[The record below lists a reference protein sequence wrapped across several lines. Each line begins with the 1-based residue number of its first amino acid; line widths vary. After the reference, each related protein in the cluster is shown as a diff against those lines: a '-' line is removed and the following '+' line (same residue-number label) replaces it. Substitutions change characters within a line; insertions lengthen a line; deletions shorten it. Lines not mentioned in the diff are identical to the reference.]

1 MFKRVVTSI
10 SLILVVILS
19 IFVLPVW
26 TFGITASLFIG
37 LGLYEFFRLS
47 GAKKIFPLSFA
58 YIGIFSGMLLPHI
71 TYFYRPTGGIWEM
84 VFFIIILITLFIIH
98 FTRKDSQNAVNLIA
112 VTLFAIFYI
121 GWFFT
126 FLVKI
131 RFLEDGHK
139 LVAYLL
145 LVTKSG
151 DIGAYLIGSNFG
163 RHKLIP
169 RISPNKSVEG
179 TIGGFVFS
187 IACAIILGRYY
198 ISWMSFGFI
207 LASGI
212 LIGIFAQLGDLA
224 ESLIKRDY
232 EVKDSSVFLP
242 GLGGMLDVIDSILF
256 TAPIF
261 YICLAIF
268 R

>member
-1 MFKRVVTSI
+1 MFKRSITSI
-10 SLILVVILS
+10 ILILLAILA
-19 IFVLPVW
+19 IFILPVW
-26 TFGITASLFIG
+26 TFGSVASLFIG

-47 GAKKIFPLSFA
+47 SAKKIFPISFA
-58 YIGIFSGMLLPHI
+58 YVGIFSGILLPYI
-71 TYFYRPTGGIWEM
+71 TYLYRPTGGIWEM
-84 VFFIIILITLFIIH
+84 IFFIVILITLFIIH
-98 FTRKDSQNAVNLIA
+98 FARKESKNAVNLIA

-126 FLVKI
+126 FLVKV

-179 TIGGFVFS
+179 AIGGFIFS
-187 IACAIILGRYY
+187 IACAILSRYF
-198 ISWMSFGFI
+198 ISWMSFSFVLI
-207 LASGI
+207 SGI

-232 EVKDSSVFLP
+232 EVKDSSVFFP
-242 GLGGMLDVIDSILF
+242 GLGGMLDLIDSILF

-261 YICLAIF
+261 YICLTIF

>member
-1 MFKRVVTSI
+1 MLKRVISSI
-10 SLILVVILS
+10 ILIALTVLS
-19 IFVLPVW
+19 IFVFPVW
-26 TFGITASLFIG
+26 IFGSIASIFIG

-47 GAKKIFPLSFA
+47 SAKKIFPVSFA
-58 YIGIFSGMLLPHI
+58 YIGIFSGILLPYI
-71 TYFYRPTGGIWEM
+71 TYLYRPTGAIWEV
-84 VFFIIILITLFIIH
+84 VFFILILITLFIIH

-145 LVTKSG
+145 LVTKAG
-151 DIGAYLIGSNFG
+151 DVGAYIVGSKFG

-179 TIGGFVFS
+179 AIGGFIFS

-198 ISWMSFGFI
+198 ISWMSFSFVI
-207 LASGI
+207 ISGV
-212 LIGIFAQLGDLA
+212 LIGVFAQLGDLA

-232 EVKDSSVFLP
+232 DVKDSSVFLP
-242 GLGGMLDVIDSILF
+242 GLGGMLDVLDSILF

-261 YICLAIF
+261 YICLTIF

>member
-1 MFKRVVTSI
+1 MFKRAVTSI
-10 SLILVVILS
+10 SLISVVILS
-19 IFVLPVW
+19 IFALPVW
-26 TFGITASLFIG
+26 TFGIVASLFIG

-179 TIGGFVFS
+179 AIGGFVFS
-187 IACAIILGRYY
+187 IVCAVILGRYY

-256 TAPIF
+256 AAPIF

>member
-1 MFKRVVTSI
+1 MLKRSVTSI
-10 SLILVVILS
+10 ILISCAILT
-19 IFVLPVW
+19 IFVLPIW
-26 TFGITASLFIG
+26 TFGIIVSLFIG
-37 LGLYEFFRLS
+37 MGLYEFFRLS
-47 GAKKIFPLSFA
+47 GAKKIFPVSFA
-58 YIGIFSGMLLPHI
+58 YVGIFSGILLPYI
-71 TYFYRPTGGIWEM
+71 TYLYRPTGGIWEM
-84 VFFIIILITLFIIH
+84 VFFILILITLFIIH
-98 FTRKDSQNAVNLIA
+98 FTRKDSRNAVNLIA

-151 DIGAYLIGSNFG
+151 DMGAYLIGSNFG
-163 RHKLIP
+163 RRKLIP

-179 TIGGFVFS
+179 AIGGFIFS
-187 IACAIILGRYY
+187 IACAVILGRYY
-198 ISWMSFGFI
+198 ISWMNFTFI
-207 LASGI
+207 LASGV
-212 LIGIFAQLGDLA
+212 LIGVFAQAGDLA

-261 YICLAIF
+261 YICLTIF

>member
-1 MFKRVVTSI
+1 MLKRSITSI
-10 SLILVVILS
+10 ILIVLTILS

-26 TFGITASLFIG
+26 TFGAVASLFIG

-47 GAKKIFPLSFA
+47 AKKIFPLSFA
-58 YIGIFSGMLLPHI
+58 YVGILSGILLPYI
-71 TYFYRPTGGIWEM
+71 TYLYRPTGGIWEM
-84 VFFIIILITLFIIH
+84 VFFILILITLFIIQ
-98 FTRKDSQNAVNLIA
+98 FTRKENQNAVSLIA

-139 LVAYLL
+139 LLAYLL
-145 LVTKSG
+145 LVTKAG
-151 DIGAYLIGSNFG
+151 DVGAYLVGSRFG
-163 RHKLIP
+163 RNKLIP

-179 TIGGFVFS
+179 AIGGLVFS
-187 IACAIILGRYY
+187 IACGLLARYY
-198 ISWMSFGFI
+198 LSWMSFGFI
-207 LASGI
+207 LTSSI
-212 LIGIFAQLGDLA
+212 LIGVFAQLGDLA

-232 EVKDSSVFLP
+232 QVKDSSVFLP

-261 YICLAIF
+261 YIYLIIC

>member
-1 MFKRVVTSI
+1 MRTRSLTSI
-10 SLILVVILS
+10 ILISAAALS
-19 IFVLPVW
+19 IFLLPIWVF
-26 TFGITASLFIG
+26 TIVASLFIG
-37 LGLYEFFRLS
+37 FGIYEFFNLNHR
-47 GAKKIFPLSFA
+47 KIFPNGFIYLGVLSA
-58 YIGIFSGMLLPHI
+58 VSLPYI
-71 TYFYRPTGGIWEM
+71 TYLYRPTGGIWEAL
-84 VFFIIILITLFIIH
+84 FFIIILLALFIIQ
-98 FTRKDSQNAVNLIA
+98 FTRKENRNAVALIA
-112 VTLFAIFYI
+112 VTLFGIFYI

-131 RFLEDGHK
+131 RFLQEGHK

-163 RHKLIP
+163 KHKLIP

-179 TIGGFVFS
+179 AVGGFIFS
-187 IACAIILGRYY
+187 IICALLGSYFLKWLDMWFFL
-198 ISWMSFGFI
+198 ISG
-207 LASGI
+207 A
-212 LIGIFAQLGDLA
+212 LIGVFAQLGDLA

-232 EVKDSSVFLP
+232 EVKDSSFIFP

-261 YICLAIF
+261 YIYMSIITK
-268 R
+268 

>member
-1 MFKRVVTSI
+1 MFKRTVTSI
-10 SLILVVILS
+10 ILILGTTIS
-19 IFVLPVW
+19 IFALPVW
-26 TFGITASLFIG
+26 MFGIIVSLFIS

-47 GAKKIFPLSFA
+47 GAKKIFPISFA
-58 YIGIFSGMLLPHI
+58 YVGIFSGTLLPYI
-71 TYFYRPTGGIWEM
+71 TYLYRPTGGIWEM
-84 VFFIIILITLFIIH
+84 VFFILILITLFLIH
-98 FTRKDSQNAVNLIA
+98 FTRKESQNAVNLIA

-151 DIGAYLIGSNFG
+151 DIGAYLIGTNFG

-179 TIGGFVFS
+179 AIGGFLFS
-187 IACAIILGRYY
+187 IACAILSRYF
-198 ISWMSFGFI
+198 IPWMSFSFVLI
-207 LASGI
+207 SGI
-212 LIGIFAQLGDLA
+212 LIGVFAQLGDLA

-242 GLGGMLDVIDSILF
+242 GLGGMLDMIDSILF
-256 TAPIF
+256 TAPVF
-261 YICLAIF
+261 YICLMIMM
-268 R
+268 

>member
-1 MFKRVVTSI
+1 MFKRTVTSI
-10 SLILVVILS
+10 SLILVTVLS

-26 TFGITASLFIG
+26 TFGMTASLFIG

-84 VFFIIILITLFIIH
+84 VFFIIILIALFIIH

-151 DIGAYLIGSNFG
+151 DIGAYLIGSKFG

-179 TIGGFVFS
+179 AIGGFIFS

-198 ISWMSFGFI
+198 ISWMSFSFI
-207 LASGI
+207 LVSGT
-212 LIGIFAQLGDLA
+212 LIGVFAQLGDLA

-232 EVKDSSVFLP
+232 EVKDSSVLLP
-242 GLGGMLDVIDSILF
+242 GLGGMLDLIDSILF
-256 TAPIF
+256 AAPVF
-261 YICLAIF
+261 YICLMIMM
-268 R
+268 

>member
-1 MFKRVVTSI
+1 MLKRAVTSI
-10 SLILVVILS
+10 ILILAGILS

-26 TFGITASLFIG
+26 VFGAVVSLFIG

-47 GAKKIFPLSFA
+47 GAKKIFPLSFS
-58 YIGIFSGMLLPHI
+58 YIGILSGVLLPFI
-71 TYFYRPTGGIWEM
+71 TYLYRPTGGIWEM
-84 VFFIIILITLFIIH
+84 IFFIIILITLFIIH
-98 FTRKDSQNAVNLIA
+98 FARRESQNAVNLIA

-131 RFLEDGHK
+131 RFLEDGSK

-145 LVTKSG
+145 LVTKAG
-151 DIGAYLIGSNFG
+151 DIGAYLVGSNFG

-179 TIGGFVFS
+179 AIGGFIFS
-187 IACAIILGRYY
+187 IVCAVLSRYY
-198 ISWMSFGFI
+198 LAWMSFGFI
-207 LASGI
+207 MISGV
-212 LIGIFAQLGDLA
+212 LIGVFAQLGDLA

-232 EVKDSSVFLP
+232 DVKDSSVFLP
-242 GLGGMLDVIDSILF
+242 GLGGMLDVIDSLLF
-256 TAPIF
+256 TAPVF
-261 YICLAIF
+261 YICLAIA

>member
-1 MFKRVVTSI
+1 MLKRAVTST
-10 SLILVVILS
+10 SLILAAIAA

-26 TFGITASLFIG
+26 AFGIAASLFIG

-47 GAKKIFPLSFA
+47 SGKSIFPLSFA
-58 YIGIFSGMLLPHI
+58 YIGIFSGILLPCI
-71 TYFYRPTGGIWEM
+71 TYLYRPTGGIWEM

-98 FTRKDSQNAVNLIA
+98 FTRKDSRNAVNLIA

-131 RFLEDGHK
+131 RFMEDGHK

-151 DIGAYLIGSNFG
+151 DMGAYIIGSNFG

-179 TIGGFVFS
+179 AVGGFIFS
-187 IACAIILGRYY
+187 IACAILLGRYY
-198 ISWMSFGFI
+198 IPWMNFGFI
-207 LASGI
+207 LVSGI
-212 LIGIFAQLGDLA
+212 SIGVFAQLGDLA

-232 EVKDSSVFLP
+232 GVKDSSVFLP
-242 GLGGMLDVIDSILF
+242 GLGGMLDMIDSILF
-256 TAPIF
+256 AAPVF
-261 YICLAIF
+261 YICLMIMM
-268 R
+268 

>member
-1 MFKRVVTSI
+1 MFQRAVTSI
-10 SLILVVILS
+10 ILILIVGIS
-19 IFVLPVW
+19 IFILPVW
-26 TFGITASLFIG
+26 TFGAVASLFIG

-47 GAKKIFPLSFA
+47 GAKKIFPVSFA
-58 YIGIFSGMLLPHI
+58 YVGILSGIALPYI
-71 TYFYRPTGGIWEM
+71 TYLYRPTGGIWEM
-84 VFFIIILITLFIIH
+84 VFFILILITLFIIH
-98 FTRKDSQNAVNLIA
+98 FTRKESRNAVNLIA

-145 LVTKSG
+145 LVTKAG

-179 TIGGFVFS
+179 AIGGFIFS
-187 IACAIILGRYY
+187 IASAILSRYF
-198 ISWMSFGFI
+198 INWMSMSFI
-207 LASGI
+207 ITSGV

-242 GLGGMLDVIDSILF
+242 GLGGMLDLIDSVLF
-256 TAPIF
+256 TAPIL
-261 YICLAIF
+261 YICLMIF

>member
-1 MFKRVVTSI
+1 MFKRVASSAVLI
-10 SLILVVILS
+10 SAAILS
-19 IFVLPVW
+19 IFVLPIW
-26 TFGITASLFIG
+26 TLGLTASIFIG
-37 LGLYEFFRLS
+37 LSLYEFFRLS
-47 GAKKIFPLSFA
+47 GAKKIFPISFA
-58 YIGIFSGMLLPHI
+58 YVGILSGALLPCI
-71 TYFYRPTGGIWEM
+71 TYLYRPTGGIWEM
-84 VFFIIILITLFIIH
+84 VFFIIILITLFMIH
-98 FTRKDSQNAVNLIA
+98 FTRKESRNAVNLIA

-151 DIGAYLIGSNFG
+151 DVGAYLIGSNFG

-179 TIGGFVFS
+179 AIGGFIFS
-187 IACAIILGRYY
+187 IACAIILGRHY
-198 ISWMSFGFI
+198 ISWMNFSFVLI
-207 LASGI
+207 SGV

-232 EVKDSSVFLP
+232 EVKDSSVFFP

>member
-1 MFKRVVTSI
+1 MLKRSITSI
-10 SLILVVILS
+10 SLILLAIAS
-19 IFVLPVW
+19 IFILPVW
-26 TFGITASLFIG
+26 IFGTVTSIFIG
-37 LGLYEFFRLS
+37 LGLYEFFRMSAKNIFPPGFAYVGILS
-47 GAKKIFPLSFA
+47 GI
-58 YIGIFSGMLLPHI
+58 LLPYI
-71 TYFYRPTGGIWEM
+71 TYFYRPTGGIWE
-84 VFFIIILITLFIIH
+84 VAFFILILITLFIIQ
-98 FTRKDSQNAVNLIA
+98 FTRKESRNAVNLIA
-112 VTLFAIFYI
+112 VTLFAVFYI

-126 FLVKI
+126 FLVKV

-151 DIGAYLIGSNFG
+151 DMGAYLVGSNFG

-179 TIGGFVFS
+179 AAGGFIFS
-187 IACAIILGRYY
+187 IACALLSRYY
-198 ISWMSFGFI
+198 LSWMSFSFVLI
-207 LASGI
+207 SGV

-232 EVKDSSVFLP
+232 DVKDSGVFLP

-261 YICLAIF
+261 YICLTIF